1 MELELRLQQ
10 FIEMTRKQDT
20 MKLIEAALHARKYLG
35 GQQDTDYGLRAGGL
49 LAYGPG
55 TDTEPYKVRLNIG
68 LIRLCMS

>member
-1 MELELRLQQ
+1 
-10 FIEMTRKQDT
+10 

>member
-1 MELELRLQQ
+1 
-10 FIEMTRKQDT
+10 MTRKQDT